1 MPLPCFYVAPENLQ
15 HNMVTL
21 SEETSKHVV
30 QVLRMQENEKIK
42 LTDGLGFFYESTI
55 QDANRKKCLV
65 SWQQKI
71 EQPTPDFK
79 VRIAI
84 SLIKNNSRFEWFLEK
99 ATEVGVT
106 EIIPLICE
114 RTEKQKAKLE
124 RMQSILISAMLQSQQ
139 AWLPKMEEPISFKKL
154 LTQNTNSQKFI
165 ACCDDRFETLT
176 LTKLPSYQNDCLLL
190 IGPEGDFTNE
200 EIEMAVSLGYQP
212 VSLGP
217 TRLRTETAGLIGAV
231 QLQAKSC

>member
-1 MPLPCFYVAPENLQ
+1 MPLPCFYVAPENLLQ
-15 HNMVTL
+15 HTLAL

-30 QVLRMQENEKIK
+30 QVLRMQEKEKIK
-42 LTDGLGFFYESTI
+42 LTDGLGFFYEATI
-55 QDANRKKCLV
+55 EDANRKKCLV

-71 EQPTPDFK
+71 LQPAPELK

-84 SLIKNNSRFEWFLEK
+84 SLVKNNSRFEWFLEK

-114 RTEKQKAKLE
+114 RTEKQKAKPE

-139 AWLPKMEEPISFKKL
+139 AYLPKMEAPVSLKKF
-154 LTQNTNSQKFI
+154 LTQNNSSQKFI
-165 ACCDDRFETLT
+165 ACCDERFETLL
-176 LTKLPSYQNDCLLL
+176 LTGLPHYQKDCLLL
-190 IGPEGDFTNE
+190 IGPEGDFTKE
-200 EIEMAVSLGYQP
+200 EIEAAVTLGYQP

-217 TRLRTETAGLIGAV
+217 TRLRTETAGMVGAV
-231 QLQAKSC
+231 QLQAKYC